1 MKLTITYKAMII
13 RSYLNKFL
21 YLSIFLCIQ
30 SSILGQVDTVF
41 SDNGKIL
48 EIGETIK
55 GQKQGKWTTYH
66 NNGTIESVGSYEN
79 GEKTGKW
86 IWYHD
91 NGQIF
96 SKEKFED
103 DNLKKGKCWDS
114 EGNPC
119 DFSMIQTKPEYPGG
133 IEAFRQMIAD
143 NLQYPKEA
151 ADKGIEGNVFL
162 QFNIDENGEL
172 TDLKIIRGVNP
183 YLDREAYRVVSL
195 SETWKPGTYHGKNV
209 KVSYIFPVV
218 FVLY

>member
-1 MKLTITYKAMII
+1 MTT
-13 RSYLNKFL
+13 RLNLNRLL
-21 YLSIFLCIQ
+21 YISILLFIQ
-30 SSILGQVDTVF
+30 SSMFGQVDTVF
-41 SDNGKIL
+41 TDDGKIL
-48 EIGETIK
+48 EIGETIN

-66 NNGTIESVGSYEN
+66 INGTLESVGIYEK

-86 IWYHD
+86 IWYYD

-103 DNLKKGKCWDS
+103 DDLIKGRCWDS
-114 EGNPC
+114 DGNPC
-119 DFSMIQTKPEYPGG
+119 DFSLIQTKPEYPGG
-133 IEAFRQMIAD
+133 IEAFRQMIAN
-143 NLQYPKEA
+143 NLKYPKEA

-162 QFNIDENGEL
+162 QFNIDESGKL

-195 SETWKPGTYHGKNV
+195 SETWKPGTYHGKKV
-209 KVSYIFPVV
+209 KVNYTFPVV